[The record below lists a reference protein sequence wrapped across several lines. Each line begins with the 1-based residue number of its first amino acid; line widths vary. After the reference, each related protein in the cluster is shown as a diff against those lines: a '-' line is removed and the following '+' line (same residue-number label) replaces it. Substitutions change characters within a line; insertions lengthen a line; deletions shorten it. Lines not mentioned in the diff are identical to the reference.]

1 VLEAIEADVLHP
13 DVIEPALAEALDLV
27 RHPAVVAPAQAAALT
42 DELRQIEAELANLL
56 KTAKAVGPLP
66 ALVAEM
72 HAAEQRRAGIQRAL
86 KPTPSIP
93 TTDAATVRALL
104 ADWRTLFQ
112 APRTSPSPGRCS
124 GNSSPSGP
132 PGRRR
137 STARSAST
145 TSERP
150 VRSVRLGV
158 RCATNGGDPGGI
170 RTRGLNLERVAS
182 WARLDDG
189 VSGQQY
195 TTRSSPPGAGVRG
208 S

>member
-112 APRTSPSPGRCS
+112 APENITLARQVLRQLFTERATWTPQIDGAERFYHFRAACS
-124 GNSSPSGP
+124 LGKVG
-132 PGRRR
+132 G
-137 STARSAST
+137 
-145 TSERP
+145 
-150 VRSVRLGV
+150 SV
-158 RCATNGGDPGGI
+158 CHK
-170 RTRGLNLERVAS
+170 
-182 WARLDDG
+182 WW
-189 VSGQQY
+189 
-195 TTRSSPPGAGVRG
+195 
-208 S
+208 